1 MKIQFAVTTAK
12 DFIILRAVDLVEH
25 NLMYLLMTKI
35 LPGTVNL
42 VSMNAVINV
51 KLSSEEVEK
60 SNVTYALNH
69 TI

>member
-60 SNVTYALNH
+60 SNVTCVLNH